1 VHGGAVRNRIIAY
14 NLRFLLAVQNSAT
27 VARERGIVLLER
39 SPLKGLPLLVEMSP
53 RRPLVIQEQYQGFSG
68 YPVR

>member
-1 VHGGAVRNRIIAY
+1 M
-14 NLRFLLAVQNSAT
+14 QNSAT